1 MSSLSKS
8 PSLNKLQMA
17 GPVWLASDI
26 HLSENNPATA
36 LAFYDFLEDASQQ
49 ASALFILGDLF
60 DVWVG
65 DDVIKH
71 PASWL
76 KQALDALARCAA
88 CIPVYVGLG
97 NRDFLLGVA
106 FIEQIG
112 AHPLADKTLLSVG
125 PTTVLI
131 SHGDEYCTLDHSY
144 QRFKWWVRQPW
155 VQSIFKCL
163 SLSQRLKIASQAR
176 AQSIKKMAQLS
187 NTLSNTEPDI
197 VDVSTDAV
205 TSGFSQFGVN
215 TIIHGHTHRPG
226 QQCHDLDGKVFTRW
240 VLPDWEYD
248 HLGKDMLPR
257 GGHIEISDQGVDLV
271 AKLKLKN
278 NERHNQ
284 A

>member
-26 HLSENNPATA
+26 HLSENSPATA

-65 DDVIKH
+65 DDVIKR

-76 KQALDALARCAA
+76 KQALEALARCAA
-88 CIPVYVGLG
+88 LIPVYVGLG
-97 NRDFLLGVA
+97 NRDFLLGTA
-106 FIEQIG
+106 FIKHIG
-112 AHPLADKTLLSVG
+112 AHPLADQTLLSVG
-125 PTTVLI
+125 TTTVLI

-155 VQSIFKCL
+155 VQRAFSFL
-163 SLSQRLKIASQAR
+163 SLSQRLDIAAQAR
-176 AQSIKKMAQLS
+176 AQSIKKMSQLTTQFANS
-187 NTLSNTEPDI
+187 GPDI
-197 VDVSTDAV
+197 IDVSTEAV
-205 TSGFSQFGVN
+205 ISGFSGFGVN

-226 QQCHDLDGKVFTRW
+226 QQRYDIDGKVFTRW

-248 HLGKDMLPR
+248 HLGKDRQPR
-257 GGHIEISDQGVDLV
+257 GGYIEISNQGVDLV
-271 AKLKLKN
+271 EQLKLKHK
-278 NERHNQ
+278 ERHDQ

>member
-1 MSSLSKS
+1 
-8 PSLNKLQMA
+8 MA

-26 HLSENNPATA
+26 HLSENSPATA
-36 LAFYDFLEDASQQ
+36 LAFYDFLEDASKQ

-65 DDVIKH
+65 DDVIKR
-71 PASWL
+71 PAYWL
-76 KQALDALARCAA
+76 KQALEALARCAA
-88 CIPVYVGLG
+88 HIPVYIGLG
-97 NRDFLLGVA
+97 NRDFLLGAA
-106 FIEQIG
+106 FINHIG
-112 AHPLADKTLLSVG
+112 AHPLADQTLLSVG

-155 VQSIFKCL
+155 VQCAFRFL
-163 SLSQRLKIASQAR
+163 SLSQRLNIAAQAR

-187 NTLSNTEPDI
+187 NMRANTEPDI
-197 VDVSTDAV
+197 IDVSTDAI
-205 TSGFSQFGVN
+205 TSGFSRFGVN

-226 QQCHDLDGKVFTRW
+226 KQCYDIDRHVFTRW

-248 HLGKDMLPR
+248 HLARDMPPR
-257 GGHIEISDQGVDLV
+257 GGYIEINNQGVELV
-271 AKLKLKN
+271 EPMKLKHK
-278 NERHNQ
+278 ERHNQ

>member
-1 MSSLSKS
+1 M
-8 PSLNKLQMA
+8 NKLQIA

-26 HLSENNPATA
+26 HLSENSPATA

-65 DDVIKH
+65 DDVIKR

-76 KQALDALARCAA
+76 KQALEALARCATR
-88 CIPVYVGLG
+88 IPVYVGLG
-97 NRDFLLGVA
+97 NRDFLLGAA
-106 FIEQIG
+106 FIKHIG
-112 AHPLADKTLLSVG
+112 AHPLADQTLLCVG
-125 PTTVLI
+125 TTTVLI

-155 VQSIFKCL
+155 VQYAFRLL
-163 SLSQRLKIASQAR
+163 SLSQRLNIASQAR

-187 NTLSNTEPDI
+187 TKRAHTGEQTEPDI
-197 VDVSTDAV
+197 IDASTDAV
-205 TSGFSQFGVN
+205 MSAFSRFGVN

-226 QQCHDLDGKVFTRW
+226 QHCDDRDGKVFTRW

-248 HLGKDMLPR
+248 HLATDTLSR
-257 GGHIEISDQGVDLV
+257 GGYIEISNQGVALV
-271 AKLKLKN
+271 EPLKLKHK
-278 NERHNQ
+278 ERHNQ